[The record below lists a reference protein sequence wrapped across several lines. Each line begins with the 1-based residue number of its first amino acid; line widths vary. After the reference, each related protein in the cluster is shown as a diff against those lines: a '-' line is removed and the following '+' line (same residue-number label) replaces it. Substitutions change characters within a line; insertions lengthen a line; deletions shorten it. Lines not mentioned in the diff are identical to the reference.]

1 MPALGLVRARSVHLR
16 AEVADP
22 RGAAELCGAA
32 DNARV
37 RSFRGGL
44 NAHNKKRNILLY
56 ENFHFLF
63 NCDAHRIYEF
73 QIFFWQLKLSIFF
86 FTVNKRISKLS
97 FITNGFFNQ

>member
-44 NAHNKKRNILLY
+44 NAHNKKGT
-56 ENFHFLF
+56 FS
-63 NCDAHRIYEF
+63 CMRIFTFYSIVTRIEYMNL
-73 QIFFWQLKLSIFF
+73 QFFSG
-86 FTVNKRISKLS
+86 S
-97 FITNGFFNQ
+97 